1 MQITQHFTDTELTT
15 TSTGLRNVPP
25 ASALLSMGSLSS
37 LEAARLRLGD
47 ETTSLNHWLL
57 VHNPEGREIEIPA
70 RFIEVGVVEQEEEAV
85 DYDLDLLADS
95 LV

>member
-1 MQITQHFTDTELTT
+1 MA
-15 TSTGLRNVPP
+15 TSKKLKAL
-25 ASALLSMGSLSS
+25 ASAGPAQL
-37 LEAARLRLGD
+37 LGD